1 MFLLFS
7 LTCSQIWL
15 SPLLNGLQ
23 PTYLTNLTKKT
34 HYFFLALRA
43 NLHLRTLMI
52 IAGRSSNW
60 ISCLAD

>member
-34 HYFFLALRA
+34 HNFFLPLRA
-43 NLHLRTLMI
+43 NLHLRTFDDKCRQRLELDQLP
-52 IAGRSSNW
+52 G
-60 ISCLAD
+60 